1 MAAVAVAGAAS
12 AQVSI
17 TGSLGYGWETKSQGN
32 GPSTKGLKVT
42 DGNVKFS
49 ATEDL
54 GGGMSVAT
62 AMDIQSR
69 GRGTDIA
76 GRDASITLVTGAGGF
91 TLGAVE
97 AGNGIL
103 GLGGAGAPTIGLDG
117 NAPATFGPIL
127 TLVPTSDTTGS
138 VAVSQGTRNEGVLDS
153 ASNVNIAQYSL
164 PVGNAF
170 GISIARI
177 DDTATGEG
185 VNPGNVYGAT
195 YAMAGLNAKIDVT
208 QTKLADRTRISGS
221 YDLGVATIGAG
232 YQTRKPNN
240 ATAEALLGKGTNKQT
255 IIGVAMPV
263 GALTVG
269 LNYATNKN
277 ADDIGANGKGLSNKG
292 TDIGVSY
299 ALSKRTA
306 LYAQMQRVTV
316 GTAEATTTTRFKLK
330 TSF

>member
-17 TGSLGYGWETKSQGN
+17 TGNLGYGWETFSQGN

-69 GRGTDIA
+69 GRGTDIK
-76 GRDASITLVTGAGGF
+76 GRDASITLVTDLGGF

-97 AGNGIL
+97 SGNGIL
-103 GLGGAGAPTIGLDG
+103 GLGGAGAPTMGLDG
-117 NAPATFGPIL
+117 NTVLAGGTDVDLARYDVAFGNGVAVFAARTDGATAASNGVGEGANPANTFGASYAANGL
-127 TLVPTSDTTGS
+127 SAKFDTTKGLL
-138 VAVSQGTRNEGVLDS
+138 AKRNRMS
-153 ASNVNIAQYSL
+153 A
-164 PVGNAF
+164 
-170 GISIARI
+170 
-177 DDTATGEG
+177 
-185 VNPGNVYGAT
+185 
-195 YAMAGLNAKIDVT
+195 
-208 QTKLADRTRISGS
+208 S
-221 YDLGVATIGAG
+221 YDLSSAVVGIG
-232 YQTRKPNN
+232 YETRK
-240 ATAEALLGKGTNKQT
+240 AVSGVGGTDKDT
-255 IIGVAMPV
+255 VIGVSVPM
-263 GALTVG
+263 GAVNFG
-269 LNYATNKN
+269 LNYGKRKN
-277 ADDIGANGKGLSNKG
+277 STANTSNKG
-292 TDIGVSY
+292 VDLGVSY